1 MHTNYDTGTEEPPG
15 TLIVVRRGRFLRS
28 STLLFFAFCC
38 TASALDYQIQAN
50 IRYDQYAETV
60 LDILQPSGPSL
71 ADRPGVIVIHGGGWV
86 GGSKEEMLEQYC
98 LPFVRHGM
106 VVANVEY
113 RLAASAPAPAAVHDV
128 LKATQWF
135 EEHAAMYK
143 VDPKKIV
150 AAGGSAGGH
159 LALMIAMTP
168 ASADLGPVSKIAAI
182 IDFFGIT
189 DVAALLAGPDQR
201 EFATAWIPPQ
211 PERMELARR
220 ISPLTYVR
228 KGLPPILILHG
239 DADPTVPYQQSVA
252 LAKAL
257 KSAGDD
263 ATLITIPGGGHSF
276 TLPQMVQLT
285 PQIFLWLKKRKIGS

>member
-1 MHTNYDTGTEEPPG
+1 M
-15 TLIVVRRGRFLRS
+15 VVRRGQFICS
-28 STLLFFAFCC
+28 SALLLLATCR

-50 IRYDQYAETV
+50 IRYDQYPETV
-60 LDILQPSGPSL
+60 LDILQPSAPSL
-71 ADRPGVIVIHGGGWV
+71 ADRPGVIVIHGGGWM
-86 GGSKEEMLEQYC
+86 GGSKEEMLEEYC

-113 RLAASAPAPAAVHDV
+113 RLAPSAPAPAAVNDV
-128 LKATQWF
+128 LKAAQWF
-135 EEHAAMYK
+135 EAHAAGYK

-168 ASADLGPVSKIAAI
+168 ASAALGPASKIAAV

-189 DVAALLAGPDQR
+189 DVAALMAGPTQR
-201 EFATAWIPPQ
+201 EFAAAWIPPQ
-211 PERMELARR
+211 PDRMELARR
-220 ISPLTYVR
+220 VSPSTYVR

-263 ATLITIPGGGHSF
+263 ATLITIPGGGHGF
-276 TLPQMVQLT
+276 TLQEMVQAT
-285 PQIFLWLKKRKIGS
+285 PQIFLWLKKHKIGS